1 MDREPGSF
9 DWGFGGTN
17 PPKPQQPQ
25 ESEQPAATPEQPQQ
39 VEPQSVQPPA
49 ATPTVQWPA
58 QPDPASWQNAPAPNP
73 THAQQPAP
81 APAPEAAAPQ
91 PPLWPGQQ
99 APTQPPLPV
108 VPPQQPAATP
118 SYQQAT
124 QPYDPSAPL
133 WPGQVAP
140 TQQRLPAQED
150 PFAQLQRAPRE
161 ERPGWDSAVSFD
173 PTDLGFEAQEIPRRS
188 FARRMVGPLIFLI
201 IFGGLIVGGTIG
213 ADKLARDAVE
223 GVIAGKVADTFG
235 LANDNAVTVDLGP
248 GIFIG
253 QAVSGTIDQVSV
265 DVPGATF
272 GELKGTLALNAQG
285 VPTSP
290 SQPSRQVGVE
300 LAMAGDD
307 AIAFATSLQGQE
319 GATVT
324 LGDGV
329 LNVASTKNKV
339 EFIVGFA
346 PTVDAGTLVLTP
358 QTITVNGEA
367 MTPEEFL
374 ASKYGKVGAL
384 LTEPKRVCVAASL
397 PAALALTGLSVSES
411 SLVVAGSGANV
422 PLVGGGLTT
431 RGTCEEE

>member
-17 PPKPQQPQ
+17 PPAPQQPR
-25 ESEQPAATPEQPQQ
+25 ESEKPVTPPEQSTPQAAQPEQPQQ
-39 VEPQSVQPPA
+39 PQ
-49 ATPTVQWPA
+49 PTVQWP
-58 QPDPASWQNAPAPNP
+58 
-73 THAQQPAP
+73 TQPA
-81 APAPEAAAPQ
+81 ADTSTPQ

-108 VPPQQPAATP
+108 VPPQP
-118 SYQQAT
+118 SAPSSSQST
-124 QPYDPSAPL
+124 QPYNPSAPL
-133 WPGQVAP
+133 WPGQVPPARP
-140 TQQRLPAQED
+140 PVQRLPAQDD

-161 ERPGWDSAVSFD
+161 ERPAWDNPVSFD
-173 PTDLGFEAQEIPRRS
+173 PTDLGFEAQEIPRRG
-188 FARRMVGPLIFLI
+188 FARRMVGPIVFLVV
-201 IFGGLIVGGTIG
+201 FGGILIGGTVA

-235 LANDNAVTVDLGP
+235 LTNDGAVTVDLGP

-253 QAVSGTIDQVSV
+253 QAIGGTIDQVSV

-272 GELKGTLALNAQG
+272 GELKGDLALNAQG

-290 SQPSRQVGVE
+290 SQPSEKVGVE
-300 LAMAGDD
+300 LAMTGDD
-307 AIAFATSLQGQE
+307 AIAFASSLQGQE
-319 GATVT
+319 GAKVA

-329 LNVASTKNKV
+329 LAVTSTKNKV

-346 PTVDAGTLVLTP
+346 PTVDAGALVLTP

-367 MTPEEFL
+367 MTPEEFT
-374 ASKYGKVGAL
+374 ASKYGKAGAS
-384 LTEPKRVCVAASL
+384 LTKARNVCVAASL
-397 PAALALTGLSVSES
+397 PAALAFTGLTVSES
-411 SLVVAGSGANV
+411 ALVVTGSGSNV